1 MYKSSILI
9 LVMTIN
15 CHISLSSQYSLA
27 SGHDHEIAKLHVLI
41 SQSENTLD
49 DHCEVPCGIYGDS
62 LRISLIKEHSS
73 TIEKA
78 MNSINKLSKEESV
91 NYNQL
96 IRWVNNKEKHA
107 EEIQGIIAQYFL
119 HQRVKLVKTD
129 LPKDKMGAAKTK
141 YHNQLG
147 SLHEALVAA
156 MKCKQTTDL
165 NNVAA
170 LNSAVSDF
178 ESFYFHG
185 HKH

>member
-9 LVMTIN
+9 LVMTIS
-15 CHISLSSQYSLA
+15 CHLTLLSQYSL
-27 SGHDHEIAKLHVLI
+27 GLDYDHEIAKDHALI
-41 SQSENTLD
+41 SQPEYDVD

-62 LRISLIKEHSS
+62 LRISLLREHSS

-78 MNSINKLSKEESV
+78 MNSIIKLSKEGSV

-129 LPKDKMGAAKTK
+129 LPKDKMSAAKTK
-141 YHNQLG
+141 YYNQLG

-170 LNSAVSDF
+170 LNSAISDF